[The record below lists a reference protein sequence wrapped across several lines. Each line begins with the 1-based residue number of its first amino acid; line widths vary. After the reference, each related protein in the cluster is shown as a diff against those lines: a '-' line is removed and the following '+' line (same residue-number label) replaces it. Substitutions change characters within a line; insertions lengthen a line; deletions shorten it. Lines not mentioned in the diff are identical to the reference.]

1 MALTLKNT
9 QVELLANE
17 IAEITGESKT
27 VAVRKALLERR
38 DRIRLAHGGVPK
50 RDLARFLETHVW
62 PVIPAYVLGTETTT
76 EQMEEFLGFGPGGV

>member
-38 DRIRLAHGGVPK
+38 DRIRLALGALRK
-50 RDLARFLETHVW
+50 ETW
-62 PVIPAYVLGTETTT
+62 
-76 EQMEEFLGFGPGGV
+76 QGFSRLMCGP